1 LIPHDGSE
9 MSDKALGHA
18 IYLSKISG
26 AEIVILNVIEDIRK
40 YSPTTI
46 LATMKGQ
53 AAVSEKTKNDLEIT
67 VKGEIKQ
74 MIDERMRL
82 CKETGLT
89 SQVSYKIEIGKA
101 VDEIVKLSEQMDF
114 DLIVM
119 ASSRITSPIITL
131 IGRSTVRKV
140 IDSIKKPVLVIHE

>member
-1 LIPHDGSE
+1 

-26 AEIVILNVIEDIRK
+26 AEIVILNVIEDVRK
-40 YSPTTI
+40 YTPTSI

-53 AAVSEKTKNDLEIT
+53 AVAVSEKTKNDLEIT
-67 VKGEIKQ
+67 MEGQVKQ
-74 MIDERMRL
+74 MMDERMRL
-82 CKETGLT
+82 CKEAGLT
-89 SQVSYKIEIGKA
+89 SQVSYKIQIGKA

-119 ASSRITSPIITL
+119 ASSGITSPIITL
-131 IGRSTVRKV
+131 IGRSTVRKI